1 MYGIDARHEPVCYHR
16 CARFLR
22 GRVCLAVV
30 LFFFSSRRRH
40 TRFDC
45 DWSSDVCSSDLAT
58 RYETPGGV
66 TETSTERRVIF
77 SPEIPGRR
85 ISEARPEWDVFMDV
99 ARRVRPD
106 LAGRLGF
113 ESTAAIR
120 ADIARAIPFYDGIQR
135 LQNAGDQFQ
144 YGGPHLCWGWKFPTP
159 DRSEEHTSELQSQSN
174 IVCRLL

>member
-1 MYGIDARHEPVCYHR
+1 MHHRRDPPMALHPGEAGIHLPA
-16 CARFLR
+16 
-22 GRVCLAVV
+22 
-30 LFFFSSRRRH
+30 
-40 TRFDC
+40 
-45 DWSSDVCSSDLAT
+45 AT

-85 ISEARPEWDVFMDV
+85 ISEARPEWDVFMDL

-106 LAGRLGF
+106 LAGRLRF
-113 ESTAAIR
+113 EGTAAIR

-144 YGGPHLCWGWKFPTP
+144 YGGSHLCWGWKFPTP
-159 DRSEEHTSELQSQSN
+159 DGKGPFSAGWVSRPARPRGGFPLAAPPG
-174 IVCRLL
+174 